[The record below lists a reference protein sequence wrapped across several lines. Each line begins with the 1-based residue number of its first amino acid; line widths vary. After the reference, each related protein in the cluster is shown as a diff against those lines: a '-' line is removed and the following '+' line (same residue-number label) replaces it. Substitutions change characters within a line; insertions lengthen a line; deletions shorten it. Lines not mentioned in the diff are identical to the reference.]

1 MLNLTTMANI
11 YIVPDNIPNHMR
23 CEKFKQSPN
32 VLFAYAVAF
41 VKSSGN
47 LKQSLISVE
56 FLKNFRDPKNV
67 VMSVT

>member
-47 LKQSLISVE
+47 LKHLISVE
-56 FLKNFRDPKNV
+56 FLKNYRDPKNV